1 METSYPI
8 VIIGGGVAG
17 LTCARYLHQAGA
29 AAIVLE
35 ASDAVGGR
43 VRTDR
48 LDGFRLDRGFQILLT
63 AYPEA
68 RRLIDYDA
76 LNLQA
81 FRSGA
86 LIRQDEGFTEMTNP
100 LREPLT
106 IFKTL
111 AAPVGTLGDKLR
123 LMELMQ
129 EVNTVARAEDFF
141 RDEDTSTLTYL
152 QEYGWSDQM
161 INTFFE
167 PFFGGVFLE
176 NELATSSN
184 FFRFVFKQFYNGDAV
199 VPANGMQAIPEQ
211 LAAGLPPET
220 VRLNSPV
227 AALEGHTIRLQNGES
242 IRAETVVLAT
252 DAATA
257 DRLLGRIEEREYNVT
272 TCTYFAANR
281 SPSAKKMLLLN
292 PNRLSVVHHLCILS
306 DIAPGYAPAG
316 QSLVSVS
323 TQGLDLADDVK
334 LAADIRLELNEWF
347 GDEVKEWRHL
357 RTYHLPQA
365 LVRYEAG
372 SRPESL
378 QLTPTLYQCGDY
390 TAYPSLN
397 AAMQTGREVAEL
409 ILGKGSGPHGTL

>member
-8 VIIGGGVAG
+8 IIIGGGVAG
-17 LTCARYLHQAGA
+17 LACARYLHQAGVVPR
-29 AAIVLE
+29 VLE

-43 VRTDR
+43 VRTDV

-68 RRLIDYDA
+68 RRLLHYDA

-86 LIRQDEGFTEMTNP
+86 MIRQDNGFTEMPNP

-106 IFKTL
+106 VFKALT
-111 AAPVGTLGDKLR
+111 ASVGTLGDKLR
-123 LMELMQ
+123 LVELMR

-141 RDEDTSTLTYL
+141 RDQDTTTLAYL
-152 QEYGWSDQM
+152 QNYGWSPQM
-161 INTFFE
+161 IATFFE

-176 NELATSSN
+176 NDLITSSN
-184 FFRFVFKQFYNGDAV
+184 FFRFVFKQFYNGEAV
-199 VPANGMQAIPEQ
+199 LPAKGMQAIPEQ
-211 LAAGLPPET
+211 LAAGLPAGT
-220 VRLNSPV
+220 LRLNSPV
-227 AALEGHTIRLQNGES
+227 AALEGQTILLKNGET

-257 DRLLGRIEEREYNVT
+257 DRLLGASQKRQYNVT

-281 SPSAKKMLLLN
+281 SPSTKKMLILN
-292 PNRLSVVHHLCILS
+292 PNRLSVVHHLCVPS
-306 DIAPGYAPAG
+306 DVAFGYAPDG
-316 QSLVSVS
+316 QSLISVS
-323 TQGLDLADDVK
+323 TQGLDLADDAK
-334 LAADIRLELNEWF
+334 LAADIRLELGKWF
-347 GDEVKEWRHL
+347 GDEVKDWRHL

-372 SRPESL
+372 STPESL
-378 QLTPTLYQCGDY
+378 QLAPGLYRCGDY

-397 AAMQTGREVAEL
+397 AALQTGREVAEM
-409 ILGKGSGPHGTL
+409 IIGVQQP